1 MPSLN
6 LHETVMPLALY
17 ALAVGAFG
25 IGVTEFVIMGLLL
38 EVSGDLNVSISA
50 AGMLISGYAL
60 GVMAGAPV
68 MTVVTARWPRKA
80 TLLALMA
87 IFTLGNLA
95 CALAPSYFGLLAA
108 RVLTAFAHGTF
119 FGVGSVV
126 ATQLVAPHQRASAI
140 AIMFTGLTI
149 ATVLGVPFGTWLGQ
163 IAGWRAT
170 FWAVVGI
177 GAFALAVIALLVPRD
192 AGKIE
197 ESDWRRDVRALAR
210 GPVALALLTTVFGFG
225 GMFVVFTYIAPLLTQ
240 LTQFSDRAVSLVL
253 LVFGGGLVVGNI
265 VGGKLADRHLEAT
278 LIGSLLALAAV
289 LGLMTF
295 AVHDA
300 VAMVIFIALLGAAS
314 FATVPPLQMWVL
326 EKSSGA
332 GQSLASSF
340 NIGAFNLGNAL
351 GAWLG
356 GMVIDHGPGLNAL
369 PWAAALLPLIAAAL
383 ALKGLRSS
391 REPVPAC

>member
-1 MPSLN
+1 
-6 LHETVMPLALY
+6 MPLALY

-38 EVSGDLNVSISA
+38 EVSSDLNVSISA

-60 GVMAGAPV
+60 GVMAGAPI

-95 CALAPSYFGLLAA
+95 CALAPDYFGLLAA
-108 RVLTAFAHGTF
+108 RILTAFAHGTF

-163 IAGWRAT
+163 QAGWRAT

-177 GAFALAVIALLVPRD
+177 GVFSLAIIALLVPRD
-192 AGKIE
+192 AGHIE
-197 ESDWRRDVRALAR
+197 DGDWRSDLRALAR
-210 GPVALALLTTVFGFG
+210 GPVVLALLTTVFGFG

-240 LTQFSDRAVSLVL
+240 LTHVSEQAVSLVL

-265 VGGKLADRHLEAT
+265 VGGKLADRYLEAT
-278 LIGSLLALAAV
+278 LIGSLLVLTAV

-295 AVHDA
+295 AVHNPI
-300 VAMVIFIALLGAAS
+300 AMVIFVALIGAAS

-356 GMVIDHGPGLNAL
+356 GVTIDHGPGLPAL
-369 PWAAALLPLIAAAL
+369 PWVAALLPLIAAAL
-383 ALKGLRSS
+383 AFKGLRAS
-391 REPVPAC
+391 RLAAATCPSQ

>member
-1 MPSLN
+1 
-6 LHETVMPLALY
+6 MPLALY

-95 CALAPSYFGLLAA
+95 CALAPTYFGLLGA
-108 RVLTAFAHGTF
+108 RILTAFAHGTF

-126 ATQLVAPHQRASAI
+126 ATQLVAPQQRASAI

-163 IAGWRAT
+163 MAGWRAT

-177 GAFALAVIALLVPRD
+177 GAFAFAVIALLVPRD
-192 AGKIE
+192 AGEIE
-197 ESDWRRDVRALAR
+197 NGDWRSDLRALAR
-210 GPVALALLTTVFGFG
+210 GPVVLGLLTTVFGFG

-240 LTQFSDRAVSLVL
+240 ITAVSERAVSLIL

-265 VGGKLADRHLEAT
+265 VGGKLADRNLEAT
-278 LIGSLLALAAV
+278 LIGTLLVMALV

-295 AVHDA
+295 AVHDQ
-300 VAMVIFIALLGAAS
+300 VAMVIFVGLLGAAA

-326 EKSSGA
+326 EKSNGA

-340 NIGAFNLGNAL
+340 NIGAFNLGNAA

-356 GMVIDHGPGLNAL
+356 GMVIDHGPGLVAL
-369 PWAAALLPLIAAAL
+369 PWVAALLPLVAAAL
-383 ALKGLRSS
+383 AMKGLRRARASTQACEAAS
-391 REPVPAC
+391 R

>member
-1 MPSLN
+1 
-6 LHETVMPLALY
+6 MPLALY

-60 GVMAGAPV
+60 GVMAGAPI

-95 CALAPSYFGLLAA
+95 CAIAPNYFGLLAA

-126 ATQLVAPHQRASAI
+126 ATQLVAPKQRASAI

-163 IAGWRAT
+163 MFGWRAT

-177 GAFALAVIALLVPRD
+177 GTFALAVIALLVPRD
-192 AGKIE
+192 AGQPE
-197 ESDWRRDVRALAR
+197 EGDWRSDVRALSR
-210 GPVALALLTTVFGFG
+210 GPVVLALLTTVFGFG

-240 LTQFSDRAVSLVL
+240 LTQFSERAVSLVL

-265 VGGKLADRHLEAT
+265 VGGKLADRYLEAT
-278 LIGSLLALAAV
+278 LLGSLLALAAV

-300 VAMVIFIALLGAAS
+300 VAMVIFVGLLGAAS
-314 FATVPPLQMWVL
+314 FATVPPLQMWIL
-326 EKSSGA
+326 EKSNGA
-332 GQSLASSF
+332 GQSLAASL
-340 NIGAFNLGNAL
+340 NIGAFNLGNAA

-356 GMVIDHGPGLNAL
+356 AMVIDHGPGLGAL
-369 PWAAALLPLIAAAL
+369 PWVAALLPLAAAAL
-383 ALKGLRSS
+383 ALKGFRTS
-391 REPVPAC
+391 RVAVPAC

>member
-1 MPSLN
+1 
-6 LHETVMPLALY
+6 MPLALY

-95 CALAPSYFGLLAA
+95 CAIAPTYFGLLAA

-126 ATQLVAPHQRASAI
+126 ATQLVAPQQRASAI

-163 IAGWRAT
+163 MAGWRAT

-177 GAFALAVIALLVPRD
+177 GVFAFAVIALLVPRD
-192 AGKIE
+192 AGEIE
-197 ESDWRRDVRALAR
+197 NGDWRSDLRALAR
-210 GPVALALLTTVFGFG
+210 GPVVLGLLTTVFGFG

-240 LTQFSDRAVSLVL
+240 LTQLSEQAVSLVL
-253 LVFGGGLVVGNI
+253 LVFGGGLVAGNI
-265 VGGKLADRHLEAT
+265 IGGKLADRYLEAT
-278 LIGSLLALAAV
+278 LVGSLLVLAVV
-289 LGLMTF
+289 LGLMSF
-295 AVHDA
+295 AVHDS
-300 VAMVIFIALLGAAS
+300 VAMIIFVGLLGAAS

-326 EKSSGA
+326 EKSNGA

-340 NIGAFNLGNAL
+340 NIGAFNLGNAA

-356 GMVIDHGPGLNAL
+356 GMVIDHGPGLAAL
-369 PWAAALLPLIAAAL
+369 PWVAALLPLAAAAL
-383 ALKGLRSS
+383 AIQGLRTS
-391 REPVPAC
+391 RLAATTC

>member
-1 MPSLN
+1 
-6 LHETVMPLALY
+6 MPLALY

-38 EVSGDLNVSISA
+38 EVSADLNVSISA

-60 GVMAGAPV
+60 GVMAGAPI

-87 IFTLGNLA
+87 IFTIGNLA

-108 RVLTAFAHGTF
+108 RILTAFAHGTF

-126 ATQLVAPHQRASAI
+126 ATQLVAPKQRASAI

-163 IAGWRAT
+163 LAGWRAT

-177 GAFALAVIALLVPRD
+177 GAFALAVIAVLVPRD
-192 AGKIE
+192 AGQIE
-197 ESDWRRDVRALAR
+197 EGDWRSDLRALAR
-210 GPVALALLTTVFGFG
+210 GPVVLALLTTVFGFG

-240 LTQFSDRAVSLVL
+240 LTHVSEQAVSLVM

-265 VGGKLADRHLEAT
+265 VGGKLADRYLEAT
-278 LIGSLLALAAV
+278 LIGSLLMLAAV
-289 LGLMTF
+289 LGLMTL
-295 AVHDA
+295 AVHDGI
-300 VAMVIFIALLGAAS
+300 AMVVFVALLGAAS

-326 EKSSGA
+326 EKSNGA

-356 GMVIDHGPGLNAL
+356 GTVIDHGPGLPAL
-369 PWAAALLPLIAAAL
+369 PWVAALLPLVAAAL
-383 ALKGLRSS
+383 ALKGLRAS
-391 REPVPAC
+391 RVATATC

>member
-1 MPSLN
+1 
-6 LHETVMPLALY
+6 MPLALY

-60 GVMAGAPV
+60 GVMLGAPI

-95 CALAPSYFGLLAA
+95 CAIAPSYFGLLAA
-108 RVLTAFAHGTF
+108 RILTAFAHGTF

-126 ATQLVAPHQRASAI
+126 ATQLVAPQQRASAI

-163 IAGWRAT
+163 LAGWRAT

-177 GAFALAVIALLVPRD
+177 GIFALAVIALLVPKD
-192 AGKIE
+192 AGQIE
-197 ESDWRRDVRALAR
+197 DGDWRSDVRALAR
-210 GPVALALLTTVFGFG
+210 GPVVLALLTTVFGFG
-225 GMFVVFTYIAPLLTQ
+225 GMFVVFTYIAPMLTQ
-240 LTQFSDRAVSLVL
+240 LTHVSERAVSLVL

-265 VGGKLADRHLEAT
+265 VGGKLADRYLETT
-278 LIGSLLALAAV
+278 LIGSLLILAAV

-295 AVHDA
+295 AVHNS
-300 VAMVIFIALLGAAS
+300 VLMVIFVALLGAAS

-326 EKSSGA
+326 EKSNGA

-356 GMVIDHGPGLNAL
+356 GTVIDHGPGLPAL
-369 PWAAALLPLIAAAL
+369 PWVAALLPLVAAAL
-383 ALKGLRSS
+383 ALKGLRAS
-391 REPVPAC
+391 RLATAACASQ